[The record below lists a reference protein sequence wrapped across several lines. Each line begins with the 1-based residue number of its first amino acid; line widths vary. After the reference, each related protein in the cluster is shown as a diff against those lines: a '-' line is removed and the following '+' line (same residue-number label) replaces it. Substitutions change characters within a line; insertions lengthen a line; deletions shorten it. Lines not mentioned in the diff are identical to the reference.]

1 MHVIDP
7 TTPAFMRRQ
16 VELLAG
22 PDEKIAQVGLSA
34 DGGPARGC
42 HHVVRSP
49 LNSDWLAG
57 LELSRVAGRARVVHA
72 WGMRACQAA
81 RVAGWLHGRP
91 VLLSLACVPGAGQ
104 VKWLIGK
111 AGGGG
116 LDVTV
121 PTLASRQRLL
131 QLGMPERSVHVLPPA
146 APACGDAA
154 ARRQRVRG
162 QLGLQNGQFLIVAPS
177 EMTRADGH
185 RMASWAHA
193 ILRRIE
199 SGVFLLMPGG
209 GPDER
214 GIRSFVV
221 TTGFAGEVFFPGDR
235 MSTPDALAA
244 SDLAV
249 FFHDRDCGVGAM
261 AWAMAAGLPVAAS
274 RTRDLAE
281 CAPDGVAGLLAAP
294 HDPRQ
299 ASAAILRIMQDPAL
313 RQRLGQEAARRAG
326 EMFAPSVVRGRLDG
340 IYAAVG
346 SAGREVVTGWR
357 GWLGRTPPAK
367 PSRPGPGTEA
377 DTAGPDAGETPLEPA
392 IRRPQAQSPISD
404 DLMKEVIFADPGAQ
418 KLLGDRLGEMCHPG
432 SPEWEMVKANPS
444 RTVYRGRVK
453 GQWVYLKHFH
463 RHDWVA
469 RLARLMGY
477 SRARSELRLS
487 QYLASA
493 DVPVPDPLAARVG
506 TPVEWVATREVAQA
520 EPADEWQARQ
530 DAHGAEG
537 RKAVRGAVVA
547 LGEMIGRMH
556 AAGVLHGDLHCGNVL
571 VRTRTAGPKL
581 VLMDLHRASR
591 RRWLTRSA
599 MAENL
604 AQLYHDRRDM
614 TTRTDRMRFLRH
626 YLRASGARGTLRG
639 WSIMVETIGRR
650 HTRRQHAKR
659 DDRVMGMGKY
669 FTKISLPN
677 GWRGHVVLASKWK
690 PPGSKAAKI
699 TFTAQGWRQAMGNV
713 DSLFDGPDVTVVKDT
728 PSVLVIR
735 RRVQV
740 DGHWLD
746 VYLKRPR
753 RKRAS
758 KAIVD
763 CFRPARPIRAFRLGH
778 AMLTRRI
785 MTAMP
790 LAAFERRLGPVLL
803 ESVLITEAVE
813 APDLRS
819 FLSTHLNPSGGWL
832 VPRSPATPGPT
843 MPSRQYEMA
852 REVLRQLGRLLQRL
866 HEHHFS
872 HRDLK
877 SSNLLARWLGEEG
890 MDVVLLDLDGLT
902 LRRFVTAKRR
912 FKDLMR
918 LNVALLECPAV
929 NRAGRLRML
938 TGYLRGSVARGI
950 AFKPYWRTL
959 EDMSDQKRRRQI
971 RSRREKQKAVR
982 RPGS

>member
-1 MHVIDP
+1 MSGNMVQVLHVIDP
-7 TTPAFMRRQ
+7 TTPVFMRRQ
-16 VELLAG
+16 MERLAG
-22 PDEKIAQVGLSA
+22 PDEKIAQVGPSA

-42 HHVVRSP
+42 HYVLRPP

-57 LELSRVAGRARVVHA
+57 VELSRLAGRARVVHA

-81 RVAGWLHGRP
+81 RVTGCLHGRR
-91 VLLSLACVPGAGQ
+91 VLLSLPCVPGAEQ
-104 VKWLIGK
+104 VGWLIARARRGL
-111 AGGGG
+111 

-121 PTLASRQRLL
+121 PTVSARERLVAR
-131 QLGMPERSVHVLPPA
+131 GMPERSVYVLPPTA
-146 APACGDAA
+146 TACGDAA
-154 ARRQRVRG
+154 ARRLRARG
-162 QLGLQNGQFLIVAPS
+162 QLGLQNGQFLIVAPT
-177 EMTRADGH
+177 EMTRAGGH

-209 GPDER
+209 GQDEK

-235 MSTPDALAA
+235 MATADALAA
-244 SDLAV
+244 GDMAV
-249 FFHDRDCGVGAM
+249 FFHERDCGVGAL
-261 AWAMAAGLPVAAS
+261 AWAMAAGLPH
-274 RTRDLAE
+274 LAE
-281 CAPDGVAGLLAAP
+281 CAPAGVGALLAKP

-299 ASAAILRIMQDPAL
+299 ASAAILRIMQDGAL
-313 RQRLGQEAARRAG
+313 RGRLGQEAARRAG
-326 EMFAPSVVRGRLDG
+326 EKFAPAVVRARLNE
-340 IYAAVG
+340 IYAAIESG
-346 SAGREVVTGWR
+346 GRELSPPWWS
-357 GWLGRTPPAK
+357 WLGRTSAPK
-367 PSRPGPGTEA
+367 PSGSAGGESAARDASPEPERRER
-377 DTAGPDAGETPLEPA
+377 TAPA
-392 IRRPQAQSPISD
+392 PISED
-404 DLMKEVIFADPGAQ
+404 IAKEVIFADESAR
-418 KLLGDRLGEMCHPG
+418 KLLGDRLGEMCRPG
-432 SPEWEMVKANPS
+432 APEWEKIKANPS

-463 RHDWVA
+463 RRDWVA
-469 RLARLMGY
+469 RLARLAGF
-477 SRARSELRLS
+477 SRARGEMRLS
-487 QYLASA
+487 QYLAAANVS
-493 DVPVPDPLAARVG
+493 VPEPLAARCG
-506 TPVEWVATREVAQA
+506 TAVEWVATREVAQA

-530 DAHGAEG
+530 DAHGPEG
-537 RKAVRGAVVA
+537 RKALRGAVIA
-547 LGEMIGRMH
+547 LAELIGRMH

-581 VLMDLHRASR
+581 VLMDLHRAWR
-591 RRWLTRSA
+591 RRWLTRTA
-599 MAENL
+599 MAGNL

-614 TTRTDRMRFLRH
+614 TTRTDRMRFLKH
-626 YLRASGARGTLRG
+626 YLKASGARGTLRG
-639 WSIMVETIGRR
+639 WSIMVEAIGRR

-659 DDRVMGMGKY
+659 DDRVMGTGKY
-669 FTKISLPN
+669 FTKLSLPN
-677 GWRGHVVLASKWK
+677 GWCGHAVLASKWK
-690 PPGSKAAKI
+690 VPGSKAARL
-699 TFTAQGWRQAMGNV
+699 TLTAQGWRDAVGNV

-735 RRVQV
+735 RRIHV

-753 RKRAS
+753 RKQAYKTVLDCVRA
-758 KAIVD
+758 
-763 CFRPARPIRAFRLGH
+763 ARSIRAFQLGH
-778 AMLTRRI
+778 ALLTRRI

-790 LAAFERRLGPVLL
+790 LAAFERRIGPVLL
-803 ESVLITEAVE
+803 DSVLITEAVE
-813 APDLRS
+813 APDLRT
-819 FLSTHLNPSGGWL
+819 FLSAHLNPPGGWM
-832 VPRSPATPGPT
+832 VPRSPAAQGPM

-866 HEHHFS
+866 HEHHFT

-890 MDVVLLDLDGLT
+890 MDVVLLDLDGLKS
-902 LRRFVTAKRR
+902 RRVVTAKRR

-950 AFKPYWRTL
+950 PFKPYWRTL
-959 EDMSDQKRRRQI
+959 EEMSDQKRRRQI